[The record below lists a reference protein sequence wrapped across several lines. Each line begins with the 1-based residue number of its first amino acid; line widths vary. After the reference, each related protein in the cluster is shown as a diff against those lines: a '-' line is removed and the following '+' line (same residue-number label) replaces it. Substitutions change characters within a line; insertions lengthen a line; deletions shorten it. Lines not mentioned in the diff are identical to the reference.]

1 MSGRYLWAVVF
12 TAACAL
18 SAGAQ
23 ARNKDKDKD
32 RDRDRDDEREYTS
45 RVDTVLPLSRN
56 GAVEI
61 HLHTGEIIVT
71 GWTRNEVRVRGTSE
85 RGRIGLEATASHIE
99 IGTRPEH
106 SRHGEAH
113 LEVTVP
119 EGTRLTVAGRSAD
132 VSVRGVKGEVEVTTM
147 NGDVAID
154 NASTHVSF
162 ESVSGDVQVS
172 RVQGDL
178 RGEAMSGEISIT
190 DVAGEVEVESVSG
203 DLTLRNVRS
212 RSVRAETVSG
222 NIEFEGRTESA
233 GRYDFASHSGDVR
246 LLLPSAL
253 GALISVETFSGT
265 IDSDFPITLQPGQR
279 HGKEFEFQVGDG
291 GARIGATSFSGGI
304 YIQRSGTSR
313 NPE

>member
-1 MSGRYLWAVVF
+1 MFARYLWAAVL
-12 TAACAL
+12 TAATAL

-23 ARNKDKDKD
+23 AKDKDRD

-45 RVDTVLPLSRN
+45 RIDTILPLSRN

-61 HLHTGEIIVT
+61 RLHTGDIIVT
-71 GWTRNEVRVRGTSE
+71 GWTRNEVRVRGASE
-85 RGRIGLEATASHIE
+85 RGQIRVDATASHIE

-113 LEVTVP
+113 VEVTVP
-119 EGTRLTVAGRSAD
+119 EGTRLTVAGSSAD

-147 NGDVAID
+147 NGDLEID
-154 NASTHVSF
+154 NASSRVSF
-162 ESVSGDVQVS
+162 ESVSGDVQIS

-178 RGEAMSGEISIT
+178 RGEAMSGEIDIT
-190 DVAGEVEVESVSG
+190 NVAGVVEVESVSG
-203 DLTLRNVRS
+203 DLTLHNVRS
-212 RSVRAETVSG
+212 KSVRAETVSG
-222 NIEFEGRTESA
+222 SIEFEGRTETG

-246 LLLPSAL
+246 LMLPSAL

>member
-1 MSGRYLWAVVF
+1 MHARYLWAVAL

-18 SAGAQ
+18 SASAQ
-23 ARNKDKDKD
+23 AKD
-32 RDRDRDDEREYTS
+32 RDRDRDRDRDDDSDYAS
-45 RVDTVLPLSRN
+45 RVDTILPLGRN

-61 HLHTGEIIVT
+61 RLHTGEIIVT

-85 RGRIGLEATASHIE
+85 RGVISIDARPSRID

-106 SRHGEAH
+106 SRRGEATV
-113 LEVTVP
+113 EITVP
-119 EGTRLTVAGRSAD
+119 EGTRLTVAGSSTD

-147 NGDVAID
+147 NGDVEID
-154 NASTHVSF
+154 NATSRVSF
-162 ESVSGDVQVS
+162 ESVSGDVTIS

-178 RGEAMSGEISIT
+178 RGEAMSGEIGVT
-190 DVAGEVEVESVSG
+190 DVAGEVDVESVSG
-203 DLTLRNVRS
+203 DLTLHNVRS
-212 RSVRAETVSG
+212 KSVRAETVSG
-222 NIEFEGRTESA
+222 TIEFEGRTERG

>member
-1 MSGRYLWAVVF
+1 MHARYFWAVVF
-12 TAACAL
+12 TAATAL
-18 SAGAQ
+18 SASAQ
-23 ARNKDKDKD
+23 AKD
-32 RDRDRDDEREYTS
+32 RDRDRDRDRDDDSDYAS
-45 RVDTVLPLSRN
+45 RVDTILPLGRN
-56 GAVEI
+56 GTVEI
-61 HLHTGEIIVT
+61 RLHTGEIMVT

-85 RGRIGLEATASHIE
+85 RGVISIDATASRID

-106 SRHGEAH
+106 SRRGEATV
-113 LEVTVP
+113 EITVP
-119 EGTRLTVAGRSAD
+119 EGTRLTVAGSSAD

-147 NGDVAID
+147 NGDVEID
-154 NASTHVSF
+154 NATSRVSF
-162 ESVSGDVQVS
+162 ESVSGDVTVS

-178 RGEAMSGEISIT
+178 RGEAMSGEIGVT
-190 DVAGEVEVESVSG
+190 DVTGEVDVESVSG
-203 DLTLRNVRS
+203 DLTLHNVRS
-212 RSVRAETVSG
+212 KSVRAETVSG
-222 NIEFEGRTESA
+222 TIEFEGRTEGG

-246 LLLPSAL
+246 LMLPSAL
-253 GALISVETFSGT
+253 SALISVETFSGT